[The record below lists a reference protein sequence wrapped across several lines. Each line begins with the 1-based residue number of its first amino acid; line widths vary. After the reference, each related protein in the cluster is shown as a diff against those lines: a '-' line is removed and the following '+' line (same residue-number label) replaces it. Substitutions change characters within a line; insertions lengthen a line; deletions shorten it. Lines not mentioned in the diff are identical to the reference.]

1 MKQPGCKKR
10 KQGLILLELLL
21 AIAIFALATV
31 SVFTLFI
38 GGTQGVIIGLEKT
51 KAFLLSNEALEAA
64 AGTSP
69 VTQFIL
75 HLLSVIGGI
84 TVVLIVLAVRDRM
97 ANMAPNLMRI
107 VVIGGSIGGALWLTA
122 TFTEIAG
129 VPAILNAKDASAYI
143 AAMALTDGLLGAS
156 EFALGWALLLIAC
169 AALKYRD
176 LPKMLCY
183 ILALKGAVMIVTFG
197 VSALQTAG
205 AVLGIISYPWLGIM
219 LLRKKS

>member
-1 MKQPGCKKR
+1 MRIQKLGGFASIVLGC
-10 KQGLILLELLL
+10 IL
-21 AIAIFALATV
+21 AIYVVFVLLGVVQTV
-31 SVFTLFI
+31 GWEDPV
-38 GGTQGVIIGLEKT
+38 K
-51 KAFLLSNEALEAA
+51 ALEAA
-64 AGTSP
+64 ASTLSA
-69 VTQFIL
+69 TQFIS

-97 ANMAPNLMRI
+97 VNMAPNLMRI

-129 VPAILNAKDASAYI
+129 VPAILNAKNASAYM

-169 AALKYRD
+169 VALKHRD
-176 LPKMLCY
+176 LTKMLCY
-183 ILALKGAVMIVTFG
+183 VLALKGAVMIVTFG

-205 AVLGIISYPWLGIM
+205 VVLGIISYPWLGIM
-219 LLRKKS
+219 LMRSKN

>member
-1 MKQPGCKKR
+1 MRIQKIGGFASIVLGC
-10 KQGLILLELLL
+10 IL
-21 AIAIFALATV
+21 AIYVVLVLLGVVQTV
-31 SVFTLFI
+31 GWEDPV
-38 GGTQGVIIGLEKT
+38 K
-51 KAFLLSNEALEAA
+51 ALEAA
-64 AGTSP
+64 ASTSP
-69 VTQFIL
+69 VTQFIS

-129 VPAILNAKDASAYI
+129 VPAILNAKDASAYM

-169 AALKYRD
+169 VALKHRD
-176 LPKMLCY
+176 LTKMLCY
-183 ILALKGAVMIVTFG
+183 VLALKGAVMIVTFG

-219 LLRKKS
+219 LMRNKS